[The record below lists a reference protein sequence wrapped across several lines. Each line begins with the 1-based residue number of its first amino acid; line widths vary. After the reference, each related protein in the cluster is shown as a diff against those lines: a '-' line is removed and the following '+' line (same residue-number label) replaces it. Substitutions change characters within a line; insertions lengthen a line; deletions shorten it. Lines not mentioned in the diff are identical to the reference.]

1 MKSPELSTPK
11 KESGSGYKVEHL
23 PGADVVLNLG
33 YPLAVDRDVIL
44 RIFNEGL
51 VTEKKPDVSE
61 SLKKISAIEDQDG
74 EKRFYVKNKRG
85 ASEANI
91 DFMKGRTKKDPLTP
105 EASKYMD
112 MGARHRR
119 ASVSNEIV
127 FAPKIKDLVASEKFQ
142 KLAREYGYASL
153 SFAEPIVSVIEKTSK
168 EKYVV
173 YRNTKGVNVQNK
185 QIFTQVAQDLG
196 KLFLENGVVSYDLKW
211 FDFMVIKQDDK
222 YHLVLLDTEAY
233 AEGKSPIK

>member
-1 MKSPELSTPK
+1 M
-11 KESGSGYKVEHL
+11 
-23 PGADVVLNLG
+23 
-33 YPLAVDRDVIL
+33 
-44 RIFNEGL
+44 
-51 VTEKKPDVSE
+51 
-61 SLKKISAIEDQDG
+61 
-74 EKRFYVKNKRG
+74 
-85 ASEANI
+85 
-91 DFMKGRTKKDPLTP
+91 
-105 EASKYMD
+105 
-112 MGARHRR
+112 
-119 ASVSNEIV
+119 
-127 FAPKIKDLVASEKFQ
+127 
-142 KLAREYGYASL
+142 
-153 SFAEPIVSVIEKTSK
+153 SVIEKTSK